1 MYKENQKI
9 ENKKNKKKNK
19 KCGAQLTVDYIR
31 NKQLSK

>member
-19 KCGAQLTVDYIR
+19 KKYGAQLTVSET
-31 NKQLSK
+31 NS